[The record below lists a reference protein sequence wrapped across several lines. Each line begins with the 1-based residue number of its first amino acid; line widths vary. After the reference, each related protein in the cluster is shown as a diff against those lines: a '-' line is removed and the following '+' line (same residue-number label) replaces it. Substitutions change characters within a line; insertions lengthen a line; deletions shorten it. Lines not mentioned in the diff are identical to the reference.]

1 MGKKFDLKWYMGWN
15 SREFIINNLKEDM
28 DKKELKIDEE
38 EFELEEEVED

>member
-1 MGKKFDLKWYMGWN
+1 MGWN